1 LLKSSIFSCVGS
13 GFLTELIKYL
23 PKLLKEDFGIEL
35 ENGLK
40 RDYVEVSPKRYEEI
54 NIIR

>member
-1 LLKSSIFSCVGS
+1 LN
-13 GFLTELIKYL
+13 TELIKYL

>member
-1 LLKSSIFSCVGS
+1 VD
-13 GFLTELIKYL
+13 FLIRLDISLNTELIKYL